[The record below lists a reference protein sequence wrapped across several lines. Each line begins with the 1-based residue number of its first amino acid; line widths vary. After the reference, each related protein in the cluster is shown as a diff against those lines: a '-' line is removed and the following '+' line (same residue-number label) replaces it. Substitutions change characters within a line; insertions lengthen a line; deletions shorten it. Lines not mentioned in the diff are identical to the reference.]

1 MRELIPVCRKVL
13 VLGVPSSL
21 GLPDMLSLKKYLT
34 EGLIQFTILLSL
46 MGVRVDL
53 DSYLPSHLPPLHE
66 IILGPTSA
74 YTQTQFHSL
83 RGTTDGYG
91 VHPKSVDLDQFFTSR
106 RLLSRMR
113 ALDRLQV
120 PSTELDAWLV
130 HREADGSVSS
140 AQTGSSLS
148 PEGSQDLPSS
158 DSSLRDNRE
167 SEQELGTDELGATA
181 PSESS
186 ELNKEDIDLGAGRE
200 DFESRGH
207 HKDNED
213 IWESLHDDQGSE
225 TVQPMVQVDGETGE
239 NVPQEGQTAMSLA
252 ECLSLLDDTFQFADS
267 SEFPAPGSQ
276 GMLDTEPGPEALD
289 QADGLLSP
297 FLSDM
302 ESPLDLEEQ
311 WQDLMSI
318 MDMQPMD
325 TNSSTEDPLYLS
337 LDPSQQQNGN
347 LDTQS
352 LQGCVQD
359 LSLFTPSMEAFPVS
373 ESPLPQLSSHN
384 SSDINS
390 TFGFTNLTGILF
402 PSQLNSTSNET
413 SSNALQDPLGGILG
427 DALFDEI
434 SLMDL
439 ALEEGFSHVQA
450 SQLQEELDSDSGL
463 SLDSHRSPPSPSG
476 SETSSSSCSS
486 SSSSFSEEG
495 AVGYSSDSEMVEL
508 EEIDEASGYQ
518 PEYSKFCR
526 MSSQDPGRFNR
537 LPFLEHVGHNHT
549 YNMVPEE
556 PEEPQL
562 PIAGRGSRRQAA
574 FIDRQAGRDEQR
586 ARAMK
591 IPFSNDKIINLPVE
605 EFNEL
610 LTKYQLSEA
619 QLCLV
624 RDIRRRGKNKMAAQ
638 NCRKRKL
645 DTILNLEQEVK
656 RLNRERGSQLREKGE
671 NLRSLQRM
679 KQEVENLYQEVF
691 SQLRDQNGRPYSP
704 QQYALHYTSNG
715 NVVLMPRNAEGQQNR
730 RPERKDRRK

>member
-1 MRELIPVCRKVL
+1 
-13 VLGVPSSL
+13 
-21 GLPDMLSLKKYLT
+21 MLSLKKYLT

-120 PSTELDAWLV
+120 PSTELDTWLV
-130 HREADGSVSS
+130 HREAESSVSS
-140 AQTGSSLS
+140 AQTGS
-148 PEGSQDLPSS
+148 PEGPQDLPSS
-158 DSSLRDNRE
+158 DSSLRDTRE
-167 SEQELGTDELGATA
+167 TEQGLGSDELGATA
-181 PSESS
+181 QSDSS
-186 ELNKEDIDLGAGRE
+186 ELKEEIDPIDILWLQDIDLGAGRE
-200 DFESRGH
+200 DYESRGR

-213 IWESLHDDQGSE
+213 IWESLHDDPGSE
-225 TVQPMVQVDGETGE
+225 SAQPRVQVDGETGE
-239 NVPQEGQTAMSLA
+239 NVPEEGHTAMSLA
-252 ECLSLLDDTFQFADS
+252 ECLSLLDDTFQFAHP
-267 SEFPAPGSQ
+267 SEFPAPDSQ
-276 GMLDTEPGPEALD
+276 SVLDAEPGQVASD
-289 QADGLLSP
+289 QTDGLLSP
-297 FLSDM
+297 FLPDM

-318 MDMQPMD
+318 MDMQAMD
-325 TNSSTEDPLYLS
+325 ITNSTEDPLYLS
-337 LDPSQQQNGN
+337 LDPSLQQNGN
-347 LDTQS
+347 LEPPA
-352 LQGCVQD
+352 LQGCAQN

-402 PSQLNSTSNET
+402 PSQLNSTSNAT
-413 SSNALQDPLGGILG
+413 SSSGLQDPLGGILG
-427 DALFDEI
+427 EALFDEI

-439 ALEEGFSHVQA
+439 ALEEGFSQVQA

-463 SLDSHRSPPSPSG
+463 SLDRSPASPSG

-486 SSSSFSEEG
+486 SASSSFSEEG
-495 AVGYSSDSEMVEL
+495 AVGYSSDSELVDP
-508 EEIDEASGYQ
+508 EEVDEASGYQ

-526 MSSQDPGRFNR
+526 MSSQDPSRFSH

-549 YNMVPEE
+549 YNLVPEE
-556 PEEPQL
+556 PEEPDL
-562 PIAGRGSRRQAA
+562 PISRRGSRRQGG

-591 IPFSNDKIINLPVE
+591 IPFSNEKIINLPVE

-656 RLNRERGSQLREKGE
+656 RLNRERSSQLREKGE

-691 SQLRDQNGRPYSP
+691 SQLRDQDGRPYSP

-715 NVVLMPRNAEGQQNR
+715 NVVLMPRNAESPQSR

>member
-1 MRELIPVCRKVL
+1 
-13 VLGVPSSL
+13 
-21 GLPDMLSLKKYLT
+21 MLSLKKYLT

-120 PSTELDAWLV
+120 PSTELDTWLV
-130 HREADGSVSS
+130 HREAESSVSS
-140 AQTGSSLS
+140 AQTGS
-148 PEGSQDLPSS
+148 PEGPQDLPSS
-158 DSSLRDNRE
+158 DSSLRDTRE
-167 SEQELGTDELGATA
+167 TEQGLGSDELGATA
-181 PSESS
+181 QSDSS
-186 ELNKEDIDLGAGRE
+186 ELKEDIDLGAGRE
-200 DFESRGH
+200 DYESRGR

-213 IWESLHDDQGSE
+213 IWESLHDDPGSE
-225 TVQPMVQVDGETGE
+225 SAQPRVQVDGETGE
-239 NVPQEGQTAMSLA
+239 NVPEEGHTAMSLA
-252 ECLSLLDDTFQFADS
+252 ECLSLLDDTFQFAHP
-267 SEFPAPGSQ
+267 SEFPAPDSQ
-276 GMLDTEPGPEALD
+276 SVLDAEPGQVASD
-289 QADGLLSP
+289 QTDGLLSP
-297 FLSDM
+297 FLPDM

-318 MDMQPMD
+318 MDMQAMD
-325 TNSSTEDPLYLS
+325 ITNSTEDPLYLS
-337 LDPSQQQNGN
+337 LDPSLQQNGN
-347 LDTQS
+347 LEPPA
-352 LQGCVQD
+352 LQGCAQN

-402 PSQLNSTSNET
+402 PSQLNSTSNAT
-413 SSNALQDPLGGILG
+413 SSSGLQDPLGGILG
-427 DALFDEI
+427 EALFDEI

-439 ALEEGFSHVQA
+439 ALEEGFSQVQA

-463 SLDSHRSPPSPSG
+463 SLDRSPASPSG

-486 SSSSFSEEG
+486 SASSSFSEEG
-495 AVGYSSDSEMVEL
+495 AVGYSSDSELVDP
-508 EEIDEASGYQ
+508 EEVDEASGYQ

-526 MSSQDPGRFNR
+526 MSSQDPSRFSH

-549 YNMVPEE
+549 YNLVPEE
-556 PEEPQL
+556 PEEPDL
-562 PIAGRGSRRQAA
+562 PISRRGSRRQGG

-591 IPFSNDKIINLPVE
+591 IPFSNEKIINLPVE

-656 RLNRERGSQLREKGE
+656 RLNRERSSQLREKGE

-691 SQLRDQNGRPYSP
+691 SQLRDQDGRPYSP

-715 NVVLMPRNAEGQQNR
+715 NVVLMPRNAESPQSR

>member
-1 MRELIPVCRKVL
+1 
-13 VLGVPSSL
+13 
-21 GLPDMLSLKKYLT
+21 MLSLKKYLT

-83 RGTTDGYG
+83 RGGTTDGYG
-91 VHPKSVDLDQFFTSR
+91 VHPKSVDLDQFFTTR

-120 PSTELDAWLV
+120 PTTELDTWLV
-130 HREADGSVSS
+130 HREADSSVSS

-148 PEGSQDLPSS
+148 PEGPQELPSS
-158 DSSLRDNRE
+158 DNRE
-167 SEQELGTDELGATA
+167 TEQGRGTDELGATA
-181 PSESS
+181 PSEIS
-186 ELNKEDIDLGAGRE
+186 ELNKEEIDPIDILWLQDIDLGAGRE
-200 DFESRGH
+200 DFESRGR

-213 IWESLHDDQGSE
+213 VWESFRDDPGSE
-225 TVQPMVQVDGETGE
+225 SLQPRGQVDGETGE

-267 SEFPAPGSQ
+267 SEFPAPDSQ
-276 GMLDTEPGPEALD
+276 SILDSDPSPAALD
-289 QADGLLSP
+289 QTEGLLSP
-297 FLSDM
+297 FLPDM

-325 TNSSTEDPLYLS
+325 LNATSEDPLYLS
-337 LDPSQQQNGN
+337 LDPSLQQNGN
-347 LDTQS
+347 LDAPS
-352 LQGCVQD
+352 VQGCAQN
-359 LSLFTPSMEAFPVS
+359 LSLFTPSMEPFPVS

-402 PSQLNSTSNET
+402 PSQLNSTSNDT
-413 SSNALQDPLGGILG
+413 SSSGIQDSLGGILG

-439 ALEEGFSHVQA
+439 ALEEGFSQVQA

-463 SLDSHRSPPSPSG
+463 SLDSHRSPASPSG
-476 SETSSSSCSS
+476 SESSSSSCSS

-495 AVGYSSDSEMVEL
+495 AVGYSSDSEMVEP
-508 EEIDEASGYQ
+508 EDFEEASGYQ
-518 PEYSKFCR
+518 PEYNKFCR
-526 MSSQDPGRFNR
+526 MSSQDPGRFSR

-562 PIAGRGSRRQAA
+562 PIGGRGSRRQAA

-610 LTKYQLSEA
+610 LTKYQLTEA

-656 RLNRERGSQLREKGE
+656 RLSRERSSQLREKGE

-691 SQLRDQNGRPYSP
+691 SQMRDQQGRQYSP

>member
-1 MRELIPVCRKVL
+1 M
-13 VLGVPSSL
+13 
-21 GLPDMLSLKKYLT
+21 
-34 EGLIQFTILLSL
+34 
-46 MGVRVDL
+46 
-53 DSYLPSHLPPLHE
+53 
-66 IILGPTSA
+66 
-74 YTQTQFHSL
+74 
-83 RGTTDGYG
+83 
-91 VHPKSVDLDQFFTSR
+91 
-106 RLLSRMR
+106 
-113 ALDRLQV
+113 
-120 PSTELDAWLV
+120 
-130 HREADGSVSS
+130 
-140 AQTGSSLS
+140 
-148 PEGSQDLPSS
+148 
-158 DSSLRDNRE
+158 
-167 SEQELGTDELGATA
+167 
-181 PSESS
+181 
-186 ELNKEDIDLGAGRE
+186 DING
-200 DFESRGH
+200 
-207 HKDNED
+207 
-213 IWESLHDDQGSE
+213 
-225 TVQPMVQVDGETGE
+225 
-239 NVPQEGQTAMSLA
+239 
-252 ECLSLLDDTFQFADS
+252 
-267 SEFPAPGSQ
+267 
-276 GMLDTEPGPEALD
+276 
-289 QADGLLSP
+289 
-297 FLSDM
+297 
-302 ESPLDLEEQ
+302 
-311 WQDLMSI
+311 
-318 MDMQPMD
+318 
-325 TNSSTEDPLYLS
+325 STEDPLYLS
-337 LDPSQQQNGN
+337 LDPSLQQNAN

-352 LQGCVQD
+352 LQSCAQN
-359 LSLFTPSMEAFPVS
+359 LSLFTPSMEPFPVS

-402 PSQLNSTSNET
+402 PSQLNSTSNDT
-413 SSNALQDPLGGILG
+413 SNSAIQDHLGGILG

-439 ALEEGFSHVQA
+439 ALEEGFSQVQA

-463 SLDSHRSPPSPSG
+463 SLDSHRSPASPSG

-495 AVGYSSDSEMVEL
+495 AVGYSSDSEMVDP
-508 EEIDEASGYQ
+508 EEVDEASGYQ

-549 YNMVPEE
+549 YNMVPDE

-562 PIAGRGSRRQAA
+562 PISGRGSRRQAS

-591 IPFSNDKIINLPVE
+591 IPFSNEKIINLPVE

-610 LTKYQLSEA
+610 LTKYQLSES

-656 RLNRERGSQLREKGE
+656 RLNRERSAQLREKGE

-691 SQLRDQNGRPYSP
+691 SQLRDQEGRPYSP
-704 QQYALHYTSNG
+704 QHYALHYTSSG
-715 NVVLMPRNAEGQQNR
+715 NVVVMPRNAEGQQSR

>member
-1 MRELIPVCRKVL
+1 MQSDFCSV
-13 VLGVPSSL
+13 
-21 GLPDMLSLKKYLT
+21 
-34 EGLIQFTILLSL
+34 QFTAP
-46 MGVRVDL
+46 
-53 DSYLPSHLPPLHE
+53 DSQS
-66 IILGPTSA
+66 I
-74 YTQTQFHSL
+74 
-83 RGTTDGYG
+83 
-91 VHPKSVDLDQFFTSR
+91 
-106 RLLSRMR
+106 
-113 ALDRLQV
+113 
-120 PSTELDAWLV
+120 
-130 HREADGSVSS
+130 
-140 AQTGSSLS
+140 
-148 PEGSQDLPSS
+148 
-158 DSSLRDNRE
+158 
-167 SEQELGTDELGATA
+167 
-181 PSESS
+181 
-186 ELNKEDIDLGAGRE
+186 
-200 DFESRGH
+200 
-207 HKDNED
+207 
-213 IWESLHDDQGSE
+213 
-225 TVQPMVQVDGETGE
+225 
-239 NVPQEGQTAMSLA
+239 
-252 ECLSLLDDTFQFADS
+252 
-267 SEFPAPGSQ
+267 
-276 GMLDTEPGPEALD
+276 LDTESDPVTLD
-289 QADGLLSP
+289 QADALLSP
-297 FLSDM
+297 FLPDM

-325 TNSSTEDPLYLS
+325 TTEDPLYLS
-337 LDPSQQQNGN
+337 LDPSMQQNGN
-347 LDTQS
+347 LEALS
-352 LQGCVQD
+352 LQGCAQNMT
-359 LSLFTPSMEAFPVS
+359 LFTPSMEAFPVS

-413 SSNALQDPLGGILG
+413 SSGDLQDPLGGILG

-439 ALEEGFSHVQA
+439 AFEEGFSQMQA

-463 SLDSHRSPPSPSG
+463 SLDSHRSPASPSG
-476 SETSSSSCSS
+476 SETSSSTCS

-495 AVGYSSDSEMVEL
+495 AVGYSSDSELVEP
-508 EEIDEASGYQ
+508 EEVEEASGYQ

-526 MSSQDPGRFNR
+526 MSSQDPSRFNR

-556 PEEPQL
+556 PEEPPL
-562 PIAGRGSRRQAA
+562 PISGRGNRRQGEYL
-574 FIDRQAGRDEQR
+574 DRQAGRDEQR

-656 RLNRERGSQLREKGE
+656 HLNRERSSQLREKGE

-691 SQLRDQNGRPYSP
+691 SQLRDQEGRPYSP
-704 QQYALHYTSNG
+704 QRYALHYTSNG

>member
-1 MRELIPVCRKVL
+1 
-13 VLGVPSSL
+13 
-21 GLPDMLSLKKYLT
+21 MLSLKKYLT

-83 RGTTDGYG
+83 RGTSEGYG

-140 AQTGSSLS
+140 AQTGSSRSADS
-148 PEGSQDLPSS
+148 PQNLPTSE
-158 DSSLRDNRE
+158 SSLRDSIDNEPGRA
-167 SEQELGTDELGATA
+167 SEELGASAQCENT
-181 PSESS
+181 
-186 ELNKEDIDLGAGRE
+186 ELVKEEIDPIDILWLQDIDLGAGRE
-200 DFESRGH
+200 DFESRQN

-213 IWESLHDDQGSE
+213 AWESLGDSSGSE
-225 TVQPMVQVDGETGE
+225 DVEHRIQVDGETGE

-252 ECLSLLDDTFQFADS
+252 ECLSLLDDTFQFDS
-267 SEFPAPGSQ
+267 
-276 GMLDTEPGPEALD
+276 TEP
-289 QADGLLSP
+289 
-297 FLSDM
+297 
-302 ESPLDLEEQ
+302 
-311 WQDLMSI
+311 
-318 MDMQPMD
+318 MDI
-325 TNSSTEDPLYLS
+325 NGSSEDPLYLS
-337 LDPSQQQNGN
+337 MDPSLQQNEGIN
-347 LDTQS
+347 QTAF
-352 LQGCVQD
+352 QGCSQNM
-359 LSLFTPSMEAFPVS
+359 SLYSPPMEHFAVP

-384 SSDINS
+384 STDLNS
-390 TFGFTNLTGILF
+390 TFGFTNFSGILF
-402 PSQLNSTSNET
+402 PSQQNSTANVT
-413 SSNALQDPLGGILG
+413 STNVLQDPLGGIL
-427 DALFDEI
+427 DEALLDEI
-434 SLMDL
+434 SLMEL
-439 ALEEGFSHVQA
+439 AMEEGFSQMQT

-463 SLDSHRSPPSPSG
+463 SLDSHRSPVSPSG
-476 SETSSSSCSS
+476 SETSSSSCSSSS

-495 AVGYSSDSEMVEL
+495 AVGYSSDSEMVEHDES
-508 EEIDEASGYQ
+508 EESIGYQ

-526 MSSQDPGRFNR
+526 MSSEDPSQFQR
-537 LPFLEHVGHNHT
+537 LLFLEHVGHNHT

-556 PEEPQL
+556 PEEEPE
-562 PIAGRGSRRQAA
+562 PSMGRGSRRSSG

-591 IPFSNDKIINLPVE
+591 IPFSNEKIINLPVE

-610 LTKYQLSEA
+610 LTKYQLTEA

-645 DTILNLEQEVK
+645 DTIVNLEQEVK
-656 RLNRERGSQLREKGE
+656 RLSRERSSQLREKGE

-679 KQEVENLYQEVF
+679 KQEVESLYQEVF
-691 SQLRDQNGRPYSP
+691 SQLRDQEGRPYSA
-704 QQYALHYTSNG
+704 QRYALHYTSNG
-715 NVVLMPRNAEGQQNR
+715 NIVLMPRNAEGQQSR
-730 RPERKDRRK
+730 RSERKDRRK

>member
-1 MRELIPVCRKVL
+1 
-13 VLGVPSSL
+13 
-21 GLPDMLSLKKYLT
+21 MLSLKKYLT

-130 HREADGSVSS
+130 HREADNSVSS
-140 AQTGSSLS
+140 AQTGSSRS
-148 PEGSQDLPSS
+148 PEGPQDLPPT

-167 SEQELGTDELGATA
+167 TEQGRGTDELGATA
-181 PSESS
+181 QSESS
-186 ELNKEDIDLGAGRE
+186 ELNKEEIDPIDILWLQDIDLGAGRE
-200 DFESRGH
+200 DFESRGR

-213 IWESLHDDQGSE
+213 IWESLHDDPGSE
-225 TVQPMVQVDGETGE
+225 AVQPRVQVDGETGE

-252 ECLSLLDDTFQFADS
+252 ECLSLLDDTFQFANS
-267 SEFPAPGSQ
+267 SE
-276 GMLDTEPGPEALD
+276 
-289 QADGLLSP
+289 
-297 FLSDM
+297 
-302 ESPLDLEEQ
+302 
-311 WQDLMSI
+311 
-318 MDMQPMD
+318 PMD
-325 TNSSTEDPLYLS
+325 TTEDPLYLS
-337 LDPSQQQNGN
+337 LDPSMQQNGN
-347 LDTQS
+347 LEAPS
-352 LQGCVQD
+352 LQGCAQNMT
-359 LSLFTPSMEAFPVS
+359 LFTPSMEAFPVS

-384 SSDINS
+384 SSDIHS

-413 SSNALQDPLGGILG
+413 SSSDLQDPLGGILG

-439 ALEEGFSHVQA
+439 AFEEGFSQMQA

-463 SLDSHRSPPSPSG
+463 SLDSHRSPASPSG
-476 SETSSSSCSS
+476 SETSSSTCS

-495 AVGYSSDSEMVEL
+495 AVGYSSDSELVEP
-508 EEIDEASGYQ
+508 EEVEEASGYQ

-526 MSSQDPGRFNR
+526 MSSQDPSRFNR

-556 PEEPQL
+556 PEEPPL
-562 PIAGRGSRRQAA
+562 PISGRGNRRQGT
-574 FIDRQAGRDEQR
+574 FLDRQAGRDEQR

-656 RLNRERGSQLREKGE
+656 RLNRERSSQLREKGE

-691 SQLRDQNGRPYSP
+691 SQLRDQEGRPYSP
-704 QQYALHYTSNG
+704 QRYALHYTSNG